1 MDFISYIAVP
11 TDCVTA
17 IDSSLDT
24 IRIVANTHI
33 QPRLFQRAVDDGLI
47 YLFFVYLLQDRPLT
61 AEPLVFRTTAR
72 LLIWWRGTYISM
84 PQGHAFKRYIMHIPL
99 VSPYIWWRWQES
111 HLRMVT

>member
-33 QPRLFQRAVDDGLI
+33 HPRLFQRAVDDGLI

-61 AEPLVFRTTAR
+61 AESLGFRPTAR
-72 LLIWWRGTYISM
+72 LLYGGGVGNRT
-84 PQGHAFKRYIMHIPL
+84 
-99 VSPYIWWRWQES
+99 ES
-111 HLRMVT
+111 GFHLKLRCP